1 MQSEQPKIK
10 KKKKANDT
18 PLREKLLLNKGR
30 KKTNERDYK
39 FLSHNKAIIGNGSS
53 RRLKEIFT

>member
-10 KKKKANDT
+10 KKKKTNDT
-18 PLREKLLLNKGR
+18 PLREKLLLIKGR

-39 FLSHNKAIIGNGSS
+39 FLSNNKAIIGNGSS